1 MQKKIPAKRKNKG
14 KNIKTEGEGNEDKN
28 DRQTCP
34 KKASQTSRK
43 GQVKKKLGIHPN
55 LGWVTSMY
63 GFQSWTYPADQ
74 QKEIQ
79 FIEQKVLW
87 LWEFGEVIGIDE
99 HVY

>member
-55 LGWVTSMY
+55 LG
-63 GFQSWTYPADQ
+63 
-74 QKEIQ
+74 
-79 FIEQKVLW
+79 
-87 LWEFGEVIGIDE
+87 
-99 HVY
+99 